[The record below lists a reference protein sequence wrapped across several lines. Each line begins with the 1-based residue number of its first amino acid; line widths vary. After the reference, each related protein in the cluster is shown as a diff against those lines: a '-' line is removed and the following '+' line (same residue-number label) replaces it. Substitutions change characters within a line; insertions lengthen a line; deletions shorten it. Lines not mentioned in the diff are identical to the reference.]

1 MRGRNQGG
9 LSVVL
14 ARSSSRAARSSAV
27 FVTYNGLLDPL
38 GHSQMLPYLE
48 RLNVDWPI
56 RILSF
61 ERKDKL
67 AATDRV
73 RAMEQRLAEQDIGW
87 VRMRYHQKPS
97 LPATTYDM
105 LSGVVA
111 LRRLMRRERVGLV
124 HARGYLP
131 MEMGANAVLGTRTPL
146 LFDIRGLQAEEYVDG
161 GVWREGELK
170 WRLAKRSERR
180 FFRKASGAVVLT
192 EAIRPYVAGRFA
204 ETHSSASAPPIAVIP
219 CCVDLDRFDFD
230 AGARARIR
238 AELGVADDTVVFV
251 YSGSLGTWY
260 LSDAMAQLVRTF
272 AATTGR
278 KAFLLWIA
286 NNDQA
291 LARAASERA
300 GLAPTDY
307 RITSA
312 PAEKMTEWLCA
323 GDVGLALIKP
333 CFSKKSSS
341 PTKYA
346 EYLAVGMPIVIS
358 RDVGDGALIEQD
370 GGAVALG
377 ERIDAHA
384 LEEAAAALANMVGA
398 PRNRFRDVA
407 KKHFDVD
414 RVALPTYR
422 ELYRTLMGP

>member
-1 MRGRNQGG
+1 MIE
-9 LSVVL
+9 
-14 ARSSSRAARSSAV
+14 RSSIERSRERASRPSSV

-48 RLNVDWPI
+48 RLNADWPI

-67 AATDRV
+67 AAADRV
-73 RAMEQRLAEQDIGW
+73 RAMEQRLGEQDIRW
-87 VRMRYHQKPS
+87 IRMRYHQKPS

-111 LRRLMRRERVGLV
+111 LRRLMRSERVGLV

-131 MEMGANAVLGTRTPL
+131 MEIGANAAIGTSTPL

-180 FFRKASGAVVLT
+180 FFRKAAGAVVLT

-204 ETHSSASAPPIAVIP
+204 ESRAREAAPPIAVIP
-219 CCVDLDRFDFD
+219 CCVDLERFRFD
-230 AGARARIR
+230 ASARARLR
-238 AELGVADDTVVFV
+238 TELGVSDDTVVFV

-260 LSDAMAQLVRTF
+260 LSDAMARLVRTF
-272 AATTGR
+272 ADETGR
-278 KAFLLWIA
+278 KVFLLWTV
-286 NNDQA
+286 NNDQE
-291 LARAASERA
+291 LAKGASERA
-300 GLAPTDY
+300 GLAPDQY
-307 RITSA
+307 RITSTA
-312 PAEKMTEWLCA
+312 AENMTEWLSA

-346 EYLAVGMPIVIS
+346 EYLAIGMPVVIS
-358 RDVGDGALIEQD
+358 RDVGDGAVLERA
-370 GGAVALG
+370 GGGVALG
-377 ERIDAHA
+377 EEVDAPA
-384 LEEAAAALANMVGA
+384 LKAAVAALAPLVGA
-398 PRNRFRDVA
+398 PRERYRAVA
-407 KKHFDVD
+407 QQLFDVD
-414 RVALPTYR
+414 GVALPVYR
-422 ELYRTLMGP
+422 DLYRKLIENHP